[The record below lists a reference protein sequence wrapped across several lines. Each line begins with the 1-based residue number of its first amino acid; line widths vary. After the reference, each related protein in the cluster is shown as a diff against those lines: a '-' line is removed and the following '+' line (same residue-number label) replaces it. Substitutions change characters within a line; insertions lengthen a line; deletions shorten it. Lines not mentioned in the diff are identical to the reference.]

1 MHEMRRSDKEIHS
14 QAEIDEILEAGEVC
28 HLALKDEPFPYVV
41 PLNYGYGRMPES
53 SAATGAVEPGA
64 TMEGRGAPAL
74 FFHGAAAGR
83 KIDLMKRDPRV
94 AFVVD
99 VDHELITD
107 DEACRFT
114 MYYRSVM
121 GTGHIRFLETPAE
134 KRYAMNR
141 VMRQYSGRDD
151 WSLPDRALQAMAI
164 YALVIEEMGGKRS
177 PGKS

>member
-14 QAEIDEILEAGEVC
+14 QAEIDEILGTGEVC

-53 SAATGAVEPGA
+53 SAAAGAS
-64 TMEGRGAPAL
+64 AL

-99 VDHELITD
+99 VDHAIITD
-107 DEACRFT
+107 EEACRFT

-121 GTGHIRFLETPAE
+121 GTGHIRFLDAPAD
-134 KRYAMNR
+134 KRYAMNC
-141 VMRQYSGRDD
+141 VMRQYSSRDD

-164 YALVIEEMGGKRS
+164 YALVIEEMSGKRS

>member
-14 QAEIDEILEAGEVC
+14 QAEIDEILETGEVC

-41 PLNYGYGRMPES
+41 PLNYGYGRMPGS
-53 SAATGAVEPGA
+53 TGAAGA
-64 TMEGRGAPAL
+64 ETADPGAPAL
-74 FFHGAAAGR
+74 FFHGAATGR

-107 DEACRFT
+107 EEACRFT

-121 GTGHIRFLETPAE
+121 GTGHIRFLEMPDE
-134 KRYAMNR
+134 KRYAMNC

-164 YALVIEEMGGKRS
+164 YALVIEEMSGKRS

>member
-28 HLALKDEPFPYVV
+28 HLALRDEPFPYVV

-53 SAATGAVEPGA
+53 FAAP
-64 TMEGRGAPAL
+64 GAPAL
-74 FFHGAAAGR
+74 FFHGAATGR
-83 KIDLMKRDPRV
+83 KIDLMKRDPRA

-107 DEACRFT
+107 EEACRFT

-121 GTGHIRFLETPAE
+121 GTGHIRFLEEPEE
-134 KRYAMNR
+134 KRYAMNC
-141 VMRQYSGRDD
+141 VMHQYSGRDD

-164 YALVIEEMGGKRS
+164 YALVIEEMSGKRS